1 MIEWLAKITSGDFL
15 VAICTALSP
24 LIAVQVTKYIER
36 NISLKNEKI
45 KIFKTLMFTRAEK
58 LDRRHVEALNSI
70 DVVFTSVNNE
80 EKTIRSDWKAYL
92 DILNNA
98 PTSNDDNELPQSRV
112 EEWSH
117 RRDDMFL
124 TMMCSMGNYLGFDI
138 DKTHIKNQSYFP
150 RGYFDFSKKQ
160 TDAQEAVLD
169 ILSGKKSLPVEIR
182 MTSMPSSSDVDE
194 GK

>member
-36 NISLKNEKI
+36 NTSLKNEKI

-124 TMMCSMGNYLGFDI
+124 TMMCSI
-138 DKTHIKNQSYFP
+138 
-150 RGYFDFSKKQ
+150 
-160 TDAQEAVLD
+160 
-169 ILSGKKSLPVEIR
+169 
-182 MTSMPSSSDVDE
+182 
-194 GK
+194 

>member
-1 MIEWLAKITSGDFL
+1 MIEWLAKITSGDCL
-15 VAICTALSP
+15 VALCTALSP
-24 LIAVQVTKYIER
+24 LIAVQVTKYIDR
-36 NISLKNEKI
+36 NTSLKDEKI
-45 KIFKTLMFTRAEK
+45 KIFKTLMFTRSEK

-70 DVVFTSVNNE
+70 DVVFISLNNE

-98 PTSNDDNELPQSRV
+98 PTSNDNNEVPQSRV

-124 TMMCSMGNYLGFDI
+124 TMMCSMGKYLGFDI
-138 DKTHIKNQSYFP
+138 DKTHIKNHSYLP
-150 RGYFDFSKKQ
+150 KGYFDFSKKQ

-169 ILSGKKSLPVEIR
+169 ILSGKKSLPVEIKI
-182 MTSMPSSSDVDE
+182 TPMPLPSDIDE
-194 GK
+194 DK